1 MKELMAGDTT
11 RAIPVSPQ
19 GSILWAEDNALASAM
34 GRAEY
39 SGRVCGM
46 GVGLLPGRPTSRS
59 SASCLTQKAA
69 FNTQMN
75 EMMKKWEEEKRK
87 SDERWEEER
96 RTAEQK
102 RIRADKERRR
112 TNERIETRDQMME
125 KMQKMIEDLA
135 RANASLVAN
144 TLSTLDTVS
153 SNFVRVRSTV
163 ANPPG

>member
-75 EMMKKWEEEKRK
+75 EMMKKWEEE
-87 SDERWEEER
+87 R

>member
-75 EMMKKWEEEKRK
+75 EMMKKWEEEKR
-87 SDERWEEER
+87 
-96 RTAEQK
+96 TAEQK

>member
-1 MKELMAGDTT
+1 MTDDTA
-11 RAIPVSPQ
+11 RANPVSPQ

-75 EMMKKWEEEKRK
+75 EMMKK
-87 SDERWEEER
+87 WEEER